1 MLLYWSM
8 AFDASIE
15 FVFISLIHRN
25 VFGVI
30 LLPFQLLFIVISV
43 FAMYFFNLEI
53 LENEAVQSEV
63 SYFLTRGTNQLAI
76 TKSIFYLVWK
86 ISLWIW
92 SFFKAIHLFFWQILI
107 YIYFIHFKK
116 VKLLSKSWSFSL

>member
-1 MLLYWSM
+1 M

-15 FVFISLIHRN
+15 FVFISLIHL
-25 VFGVI
+25 

-76 TKSIFYLVWK
+76 TKSIFYLV
-86 ISLWIW
+86 
-92 SFFKAIHLFFWQILI
+92 
-107 YIYFIHFKK
+107 
-116 VKLLSKSWSFSL
+116 